1 MAATSDLKREESSRI
16 LRESSITLLQ
26 SLFLIVLILSTDLG
40 RYYYLPTWTPVR
52 QGFYCFDENLSKPFY
67 PNTVP
72 TKTLLIVGVV
82 LPAIV
87 VMVTECCCN
96 QSLNSIQKTIII
108 YEKLTNGL
116 FALVTIGHLTNI
128 TKYAVGRLR

>member
-26 SLFLIVLILSTDLG
+26 SLFLIIVVLSTDLV
-40 RYYYLPTWTPVR
+40 YHWWTPVR

-72 TKTLLIVGVV
+72 TKTLLIVAVV

-87 VMVTECCCN
+87 VIVTECCCA
-96 QSLNSIQKTIII
+96 QSLNSLQKTIII

>member
-1 MAATSDLKREESSRI
+1 MAVTSDLKREECSRI
-16 LRESSITLLQ
+16 LRETTITLMQ
-26 SLFLIVLILSTDLG
+26 SLFLIIVILSTDLV
-40 RYYYLPTWTPVR
+40 YHLWTPVR

-72 TKTLLIVGVV
+72 TKILIIVAVV
-82 LPAIV
+82 LPTIV
-87 VMVTECCCN
+87 VIATECCCA
-96 QSLNSIQKTIII
+96 QSSNSIQKTLII